1 MQEFTLCSM
10 FRHSPNGKGMVY
22 DPNEKKLWPQWNIPL
37 WFIAPMEKACIY
49 EILFYQ
55 VVIVMVKD
63 KNRCTIKDTITGITL
78 RDQE

>member
-1 MQEFTLCSM
+1 M
-10 FRHSPNGKGMVY
+10 
-22 DPNEKKLWPQWNIPL
+22 
-37 WFIAPMEKACIY
+37 
-49 EILFYQ
+49 FYQ